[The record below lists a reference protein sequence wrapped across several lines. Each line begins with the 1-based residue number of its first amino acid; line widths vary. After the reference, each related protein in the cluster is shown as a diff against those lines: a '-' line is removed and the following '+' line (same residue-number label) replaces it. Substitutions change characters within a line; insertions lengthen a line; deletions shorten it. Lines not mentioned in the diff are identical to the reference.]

1 MPTVD
6 LHVSTIKYYI
16 STVNIKVQVI
26 EVHCNFLFPVSSAR
40 GDRVDLL
47 LLDGILLLS
56 IAAKPQTFVKFFMY
70 ST

>member
-26 EVHCNFLFPVSSAR
+26 EVYCNFLFPVSSAR
-40 GDRVDLL
+40 GDRVDLP
-47 LLDGILLLS
+47 LLDGILL
-56 IAAKPQTFVKFFMY
+56 
-70 ST
+70 